1 MRKLLVDIMEV
12 RAFFLCEANGNFTMW
27 VKGNSHAVPP
37 GVRLECV
44 HRALGMFW
52 QWLGAHTVLTPVI
65 LIELKLSQKIT
76 VKYLC
81 WQ

>member
-1 MRKLLVDIMEV
+1 
-12 RAFFLCEANGNFTMW
+12 MW

-52 QWLGAHTVLTPVI
+52 QWLGAHTVLTPVF